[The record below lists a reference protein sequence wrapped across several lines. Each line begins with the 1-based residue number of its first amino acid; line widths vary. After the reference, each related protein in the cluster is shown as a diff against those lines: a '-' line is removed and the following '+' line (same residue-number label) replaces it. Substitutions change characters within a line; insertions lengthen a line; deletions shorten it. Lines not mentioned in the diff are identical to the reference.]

1 MGMAMVIATCVWPP
15 PFHMLLSS
23 LQHVWLPL
31 LSTLSG
37 SKVTLMFG
45 DIACCKRLAYVREF
59 SAETLLSFPVLSFLE
74 DMRDL
79 SLRIHHSHNH
89 LHRSC
94 LQSNVPKAFPESGRF
109 CILPNEWHRHTL
121 NYLSDKE
128 DALGLFLWAI
138 WIPTIVQVEW
148 QPNNFF
154 VCSLPLTS

>member
-45 DIACCKRLAYVREF
+45 DIACCKRLACVREF

-79 SLRIHHSHNH
+79 SLHIHHSHNH

-94 LQSNVPKAFPESGRF
+94 FQNNVPKAFPESGPF
-109 CILPNEWHRHTL
+109 LYSPKWVTETHTKL
-121 NYLSDKE
+121 FVRQRGR
-128 DALGLFLWAI
+128 AGTIPLGHLDPYNSSSGMTAK
-138 WIPTIVQVEW
+138 
-148 QPNNFF
+148 
-154 VCSLPLTS
+154 